1 MTALSGNPIADFIFG
16 VLSLAWSGWMLKV
29 LVAHVLVNVVVAYAV
44 TIATGTFKMSKM
56 WEFLYRK
63 LLPLVTIYVTIN
75 VMSEYVTVLP
85 WATGLTAA
93 TWAAME
99 AMLTSDLADNLE
111 QLGLKLKVIQ
121 TPVLPNFI
129 RK

>member
-1 MTALSGNPIADFIFG
+1 MTALSGNPIADFVFG
-16 VLSLAWSGWMLKV
+16 VLALAWEGWMLKV
-29 LVAHVLVNVVVAYAV
+29 LVAHVFVNVVVAYAV
-44 TIATGTFKMSKM
+44 TTATGAFKMSKM

-63 LLPLVTIYVTIN
+63 LLPLVAIYVAIN

-93 TWAAME
+93 TWVAME

-111 QLGLKLKVIQ
+111 KLGLKLKVIQ

>member
-16 VLSLAWSGWMLKV
+16 ALALAWSGWMLKV

-63 LLPLVTIYVTIN
+63 LLPLVAIYVTIN
-75 VMSEYVTVLP
+75 IVSEYVTELT
-85 WATGLTAA
+85 WATGLTTA

-121 TPVLPNFI
+121 APVLPNFI

>member
-16 VLSLAWSGWMLKV
+16 ALALAWSGWMLKV

-63 LLPLVTIYVTIN
+63 LLPLVAIYVTIN
-75 VMSEYVTVLP
+75 IVSEYVTELT